1 MGKPAYPILMA
12 ALASI
17 IAVPQLAAFAQA
29 PGQHQHEQPP
39 RKPPQRPQFSR
50 PQPGQAHSLPQS
62 RHFYPSPGGEFTS
75 QGPRHAHRPLP
86 SLDFEGHVYHGHA
99 AWEHGRWHHAM
110 RNGRY
115 GWWWDVGS
123 AWYFYPQPIVGPPP
137 YVSDIEVVL
146 PDGPDVPLIE
156 GDYPPADESADPPPE
171 ETTFPPPR
179 PLPPPSGQ
187 ETVGDGTA
195 SDADISAEAEQRHG
209 YYWWHDTCYYRYP
222 SGAYAPVDPRYCY

>member
-50 PQPGQAHSLPQS
+50 PQPGPAHSLPQS
-62 RHFYPSPGGEFTS
+62 RHFVPTAGGESPS
-75 QGPRHAHRPLP
+75 QGARYAHRPLP
-86 SLDFEGHVYHGHA
+86 SHDFEGHVYHGHV

-137 YVSDIEVVL
+137 YVSDIEVEV
-146 PDGPDVPLIE
+146 PDGPDAPLIE
-156 GDYPPADESADPPPE
+156 GNYPPADESADPPPE
-171 ETTFPPPR
+171 ETTFPPPP
-179 PLPPPSGQ
+179 PLPPPPGQ
-187 ETVGDGTA
+187 ETVGDATA

-209 YYWWHDTCYYRYP
+209 YYWWQDTCYYRYP